1 MTWSGR
7 DEAVYQL
14 RRRRKRVLQQLM
26 VVTLL
31 HAIAAIVLETYTR
44 HHRALH
50 VVTVL
55 AFVASL
61 AGLGSVAV
69 LGVRWGLTSN
79 AAESWSDTVRGSAG
93 RKDRRARREQAVR
106 AGRTDSRAGRTD
118 SRAGRTASRAG
129 RTDSRAGRTDS
140 RAGRTDFRA
149 GRRTAGVRAAVT
161 RRPQS

>member
-106 AGRTDSRAGRTD
+106 AVRQDPLAGRQDSRVRWEE
-118 SRAGRTASRAG
+118 
-129 RTDSRAGRTDS
+129 
-140 RAGRTDFRA
+140 FRA
-149 GRRTAGVRAAVT
+149 GRQESGVT
-161 RRPQS
+161 RRDSVRR

>member
-55 AFVASL
+55 AFIASL

-79 AAESWSDTVRGSAG
+79 AAESWSDTERGSAG
-93 RKDRRARREQAVR
+93 RKARRARRQQAVR
-106 AGRTDSRAGRTD
+106 AVRQDSLAGSQDSRTERE
-118 SRAGRTASRAG
+118 ASRA
-129 RTDSRAGRTDS
+129 RWEE
-140 RAGRTDFRA
+140 FRA
-149 GRRTAGVRAAVT
+149 GRQEFGVT
-161 RRPQS
+161 RRDSVRR